1 MDGLKAG
8 ENGGARAVFNGF
20 GEDAVA
26 VVIVDNDQV
35 IVATSA
41 GWGRK
46 SAGLVAEDLSGWFE
60 EGGVAKMG
68 AVVRGGTGR
77 KKIVIC

>member
-1 MDGLKAG
+1 MDGLKSG
-8 ENGGARAVFNGF
+8 KNGGARAVFNGF

-35 IVATSA
+35 IVASA

-46 SAGLVAEDLSGWFE
+46 SACLVAEDLSRGFE
-60 EGGVAKMG
+60 EGGIAKMG
-68 AVVRGGTGR
+68 AVIRGGTGR
-77 KKIVIC
+77 KEVVIC